1 MADQAKQQAQ
11 QVIQQTQQA
20 AGQAVDKAREPVKS
34 QLSSQK
40 DRAAEGLG
48 GVAQALRQTAQQL
61 REQNQAPVADVTE
74 RAAQA
79 VDGVTGYFRDHDVDQ
94 LVGEVENFAR
104 REPMLFLGGAFALGF
119 AAARFLKSSGQGSSG
134 SGDYSQSWRQGAYG
148 AYGYGD
154 LAPGSYGTRAGA
166 SRSAGDFGTRD
177 MSRPLATDY
186 GAMTGAGAMSGGL
199 TPASDTTSDVVAT
212 GVVVVETVPASGGA
226 ATSTRDLDADE
237 SDHLTGTV
245 QE

>member
-1 MADQAKQQAQ
+1 MTDQAKQQAQ
-11 QVIQQTQQA
+11 QVFQQTQQA
-20 AGQAVDKAREPVKS
+20 AGQAVDKAREQVKS

-61 REQNQAPVADVTE
+61 REQNQAPVAEVTE

-119 AAARFLKSSGQGSSG
+119 AAARFLKSSGQSASASG
-134 SGDYSQSWRQGAYG
+134 GYSESWRQSAYG
-148 AYGYGD
+148 GVSVYQD
-154 LAPGSYGTRAGA
+154 LAPGGYGSAMG
-166 SRSAGDFGTRD
+166 SSAGMTTDVN
-177 MSRPLATDY
+177 RPLATDY
-186 GAMTGAGAMSGGL
+186 GAMTGAGAMAGGM
-199 TPASDTTSDVVAT
+199 TPATDTTTDVVVT
-212 GVVVVETVPASGGA
+212 DVETAPALGGT
-226 ATSTRDLDADE
+226 ATSTRDLDVDE
-237 SDHLTGTV
+237 SDQLTGRV